1 MGLPKWDSGTDRE
14 GMKASDDKRL
24 EDILRLIELC
34 RNIQS
39 SSVNPFEVDIR
50 EKLLVLKKHLPDWNV
65 IDVMLKDSE
74 AMSQLVAIVKLQD
87 QWLKHRASA
96 LYIDPLLLE
105 LKIQLIS
112 KDELAESFA
121 KCWHPIAQI
130 DQLTPKGLE
139 KAFVYW
145 RELVPFGER
154 FKDQFGN
161 YGQQTGL
168 IGLEE
173 LESLSI
179 FTREEFEAR
188 LNSINQE
195 LVERSNGKE
204 IDYRGF
210 INGKDPEETALRGY
224 LVAFVVTEGRATL
237 RVDPLTEEI
246 FISTLLGKPSED
258 TKSVAIVVR

>member
-1 MGLPKWDSGTDRE
+1 V
-14 GMKASDDKRL
+14 
-24 EDILRLIELC
+24 LRLIELC

-50 EKLLVLKKHLPDWNV
+50 EKLLVLKKHLPDWGV

-74 AMSQLVAIVKLQD
+74 AMQQLVAIVKLQD

-112 KDELAESFA
+112 KEELAESFA

-130 DQLTPKGLE
+130 DQLTPRGLE
-139 KAFVYW
+139 KAFIYW
-145 RELVPFGER
+145 RELVPFSER
-154 FKDQFGN
+154 FKDQFGSF
-161 YGQQTGL
+161 GQTAGT

-179 FTREEFEAR
+179 FTKEEFESR
-188 LNSINQE
+188 LNAINKE
-195 LVERSNGKE
+195 LVEQSNGRE

-210 INGKDPEETALRGY
+210 IKGNDPEETALRGY

-237 RVDPLTEEI
+237 RTDPLTEQI
-246 FISTLLGKPSED
+246 FISTIEGKAGDE

>member
-1 MGLPKWDSGTDRE
+1 MPEREDR
-14 GMKASDDKRL
+14 DRDKKL

-34 RNIQS
+34 RTIQS
-39 SSVNPFEVDIR
+39 SSVNPFEVDVR
-50 EKLLVLKKHLPDWNV
+50 EKLLVLKKHLPDWDV

-112 KDELAESFA
+112 KEELAESFA
-121 KCWHPIAQI
+121 KCWHPVAQI

-154 FKDQFGN
+154 FKDQFGS
-161 YGQQTGL
+161 YGEQAGL

-188 LNSINQE
+188 LNVIHRE
-195 LVERSNGKE
+195 LLEKSNGKE
-204 IDYRGF
+204 IDYRSF
-210 INGKDPEETALRGY
+210 IQGKDPEETALRGY

-237 RVDPLTEEI
+237 RTDPMTEQI
-246 FISTLLGKPSED
+246 FIQTIEGKPDDE
-258 TKSVAIVVR
+258 TKSVAIAVR

>member
-1 MGLPKWDSGTDRE
+1 M
-14 GMKASDDKRL
+14 
-24 EDILRLIELC
+24 
-34 RNIQS
+34 
-39 SSVNPFEVDIR
+39 NPFEIDIR
-50 EKLLVLKKHLPDWNV
+50 EKLLVLKQHFPDWNA

-112 KDELAESFA
+112 KEELAESFA
-121 KCWHPIAQI
+121 KCWHPIAQL
-130 DQLTPKGLE
+130 DQLTARGLE

-145 RELVPFGER
+145 RELVPFSER

-161 YGQQTGL
+161 FGQETGS

-179 FTREEFEAR
+179 FTREEFEGR
-188 LNSINQE
+188 LKAINDE
-195 LVERSNGKE
+195 LVQRSNGKE
-204 IDYRGF
+204 IDYRDF
-210 INGKDPEETALRGY
+210 IKGSDPEETALRGY
-224 LVAFVVTEGRATL
+224 LIAFVITEGKATL
-237 RVDPLTEEI
+237 RIDPLTEQI
-246 FISTLLGKPSED
+246 FLSTIDGKPDDE

>member
-1 MGLPKWDSGTDRE
+1 M
-14 GMKASDDKRL
+14 
-24 EDILRLIELC
+24 RLIELC

-50 EKLLVLKKHLPDWNV
+50 EKLLVLKKHLPDWDV

-74 AMSQLVAIVKLQD
+74 AMQQLVAIVKLQD
-87 QWLKHRASA
+87 QWIKHRASA

-112 KDELAESFA
+112 KEELAESFA
-121 KCWHPIAQI
+121 KSWHPIAQI
-130 DQLTPKGLE
+130 DQLTPRGLE

-145 RELVPFGER
+145 RELVPFSER
-154 FKDQFGN
+154 FKDQFGSF
-161 YGQQTGL
+161 GEQAGL

-179 FTREEFEAR
+179 FTKEEFETR
-188 LNSINQE
+188 LNAIHRE
-195 LVERSNGKE
+195 LTERSNGKE
-204 IDYRGF
+204 IDYRDF
-210 INGKDPEETALRGY
+210 IKGKDPEETALRGY

-237 RVDPLTEEI
+237 RTDPLTEQI
-246 FISTLLGKPSED
+246 FIATIEGKPDEE
-258 TKSVAIVVR
+258 TKSVAIAIR

>member
-1 MGLPKWDSGTDRE
+1 MPVQTEDS
-14 GMKASDDKRL
+14 KKL

-50 EKLLVLKKHLPDWNV
+50 EKLLVLRRHLPDWDV

-74 AMSQLVAIVKLQD
+74 ALQQLVAIIKLQD
-87 QWLKHRASA
+87 QYIKHRASA

-112 KDELAESFA
+112 KEELAECFA

-130 DQLTPKGLE
+130 DQLTPRGLE

-145 RELVPFGER
+145 RELVPFSER
-154 FKDQFGN
+154 YKDKFSN
-161 YGQQTGL
+161 SGQQTGV

-179 FTREEFEAR
+179 FTKEEFETR
-188 LNSINQE
+188 LNAIYKE
-195 LVERSNGKE
+195 LVDKCDGME
-204 IDYRGF
+204 IDYRDF
-210 INGKDPEETALRGY
+210 IRGKDPEETALRGY
-224 LVAFVVTEGRATL
+224 LIAFVVTEGRATV
-237 RVDPLTEEI
+237 RTDPLTEQI
-246 FISTLLGKPSED
+246 FISIIQGKPDDE

>member
-1 MGLPKWDSGTDRE
+1 
-14 GMKASDDKRL
+14 
-24 EDILRLIELC
+24 
-34 RNIQS
+34 
-39 SSVNPFEVDIR
+39 VDIR
-50 EKLLVLKKHLPDWNV
+50 EKLLVLKRHLPEWGL

-96 LYIDPLLLE
+96 LFIDPLLLE

-112 KDELAESFA
+112 KEELAESLA
-121 KCWHPIAQI
+121 KCWHPIAQV
-130 DQLTPKGLE
+130 DQLTPRGLE

-145 RELVPFGER
+145 RDLVPFGER
-154 FKDQFGN
+154 FKDQFGT
-161 YGQQTGL
+161 YGQPTGT

-179 FTREEFEAR
+179 FTKEEFETR
-188 LNSINQE
+188 LNAINEE

-204 IDYRGF
+204 MDYREF
-210 INGKDPEETALRGY
+210 IKGKDPEETALRGY
-224 LVAFVVTEGRATL
+224 LVAFVVTEGRATI
-237 RVDPLTEEI
+237 RVDPLTEQI
-246 FISTLLGKPSED
+246 FLATMAGKPSEE

>member
-1 MGLPKWDSGTDRE
+1 MPAAAEDRE
-14 GMKASDDKRL
+14 HNKKL

-34 RNIQS
+34 RNVSS

-50 EKLLVLKKHLPDWNV
+50 EKLLILKKHLPDWNV

-74 AMSQLVAIVKLQD
+74 AMQQLVAIVKLQD
-87 QWLKHRASA
+87 QYLKHRASA

-112 KDELAESFA
+112 KEELAESFA
-121 KCWHPIAQI
+121 KCWHPIAQL
-130 DQLTPKGLE
+130 DQLTPRGLE

-145 RELVPFGER
+145 RELVPFSER

-161 YGQQTGL
+161 YGQQTGM

-179 FTREEFEAR
+179 FTKEEFEAR
-188 LNSINQE
+188 LTTINKE

-204 IDYRGF
+204 IDYRDF
-210 INGKDPEETALRGY
+210 IKGNDPEETALRGY
-224 LVAFVVTEGRATL
+224 LIAFVVTEGRATL
-237 RVDPLTEEI
+237 RTDPLTEQI
-246 FISTLLGKPSED
+246 FISVIQGKPDDE

>member
-1 MGLPKWDSGTDRE
+1 MVTTRE
-14 GMKASDDKRL
+14 GTANEKGGKDSSEKKL

-34 RNIQS
+34 RMVQS
-39 SSVNPFEVDIR
+39 SSVSPFEVDIK
-50 EKLLVLKKHLPDWNV
+50 EKLLVLKRHFPDWNM

-74 AMSQLVAIVKLQD
+74 AIQQLVKIVKLQS
-87 QWLKHRASA
+87 QWITHRASA

-112 KDELAESFA
+112 KEELAESLA
-121 KCWHPIAQI
+121 KSWHPIAQI
-130 DQLTPKGLE
+130 DQLTPRGLE

-145 RELVPFGER
+145 RDLVPFSER

-161 YGQQTGL
+161 NGQQTGM

-179 FTREEFEAR
+179 FTKEEFEAR
-188 LNSINQE
+188 LNVINEE
-195 LVERSNGKE
+195 LVQRSNGKE
-204 IDYRGF
+204 IDYRDF
-210 INGKDPEETALRGY
+210 IKGKDPEETALRGY
-224 LVAFVVTEGRATL
+224 LIAFVVTEGKATL
-237 RVDPLTEEI
+237 RTDPLTEQI
-246 FISTLLGKPSED
+246 FIATMVGKPDDE

>member
-1 MGLPKWDSGTDRE
+1 
-14 GMKASDDKRL
+14 
-24 EDILRLIELC
+24 
-34 RNIQS
+34 
-39 SSVNPFEVDIR
+39 
-50 EKLLVLKKHLPDWNV
+50 
-65 IDVMLKDSE
+65 MLKDSE

-87 QWLKHRASA
+87 QWIKHRASA

-105 LKIQLIS
+105 LKIQLIT
-112 KDELAESFA
+112 KEELAESFA

-145 RELVPFGER
+145 RELVPFSER
-154 FKDQFGN
+154 FKDQFGSF
-161 YGQQTGL
+161 GQQAGL

-179 FTREEFEAR
+179 FTKEEFEGR
-188 LNSINQE
+188 LNVINKE

-204 IDYRGF
+204 IDYRDF
-210 INGKDPEETALRGY
+210 IKGKDPEETALRGY
-224 LVAFVVTEGRATL
+224 LIAFVVTEGRATL
-237 RVDPLTEEI
+237 RTDPLTEQI
-246 FISTLLGKPSED
+246 FIATMQSRPDDE

>member
-1 MGLPKWDSGTDRE
+1 MPAQAQEDRE
-14 GMKASDDKRL
+14 RNKKL

-39 SSVNPFEVDIR
+39 SSVNPFEVNIR

-74 AMSQLVAIVKLQD
+74 AMTQLVAIVKLQD
-87 QWLKHRASA
+87 QWIKHRASA

-112 KDELAESFA
+112 KEELAEVFA
-121 KCWHPIAQI
+121 KCWHPIAQL
-130 DQLTPKGLE
+130 DQLTPRGLE

-145 RELVPFGER
+145 RELVPFSER
-154 FKDQFGN
+154 FKSQFGSP
-161 YGQQTGL
+161 GESAGV
-168 IGLEE
+168 IGLDE

-179 FTREEFEAR
+179 FTKEEFESR
-188 LNSINQE
+188 LTTINKE
-195 LVERSNGKE
+195 LADRTNGKE
-204 IDYRGF
+204 MDYRDF
-210 INGKDPEETALRGY
+210 IKGKDPEETALRGY
-224 LVAFVVTEGRATL
+224 LVAFVVTEGRATI
-237 RVDPLTEEI
+237 RVDPLTEQI
-246 FISTLLGKPSED
+246 FISVIQGKPDEE

>member
-1 MGLPKWDSGTDRE
+1 MATRE
-14 GMKASDDKRL
+14 GAVNGEKRNDPSDKKL

-34 RNIQS
+34 RNIES

-50 EKLLVLKKHLPDWNV
+50 EKLLILRKHLPDWNV

-74 AMSQLVAIVKLQD
+74 ALQQLVAIVKLQD
-87 QWLKHRASA
+87 QYLKHRASA

-112 KDELAESFA
+112 KEELAQSFA

-130 DQLTPKGLE
+130 DQLTPRGLE

-145 RELVPFGER
+145 RELLPFDQR
-154 FKDQFGN
+154 FKDQFGAF
-161 YGQQTGL
+161 GQQAGL

-179 FTREEFEAR
+179 FTKEEFEVR
-188 LNSINQE
+188 LN
-195 LVERSNGKE
+195 V
-204 IDYRGF
+204 
-210 INGKDPEETALRGY
+210 
-224 LVAFVVTEGRATL
+224 
-237 RVDPLTEEI
+237 
-246 FISTLLGKPSED
+246 IS
-258 TKSVAIVVR
+258 

>member
-1 MGLPKWDSGTDRE
+1 MATRE
-14 GMKASDDKRL
+14 GTTKAEGRKDSSDKKL

-50 EKLLVLKKHLPDWNV
+50 EKLLVLKRHLPEWNV

-74 AMSQLVAIVKLQD
+74 AMQQLVAIVKLQD
-87 QWLKHRASA
+87 QYIKHRASA

-112 KDELAESFA
+112 KEELAESFA
-121 KCWHPIAQI
+121 KCWHPIAQL
-130 DQLTPKGLE
+130 DQLTPRGLE

-145 RELVPFGER
+145 RELIPFSER

-161 YGQQTGL
+161 SGQKTGV

-179 FTREEFEAR
+179 FTKEEFEGR
-188 LNSINQE
+188 LNAIYKE
-195 LVERSNGKE
+195 LAEKSNGKE
-204 IDYRGF
+204 MDYRDF
-210 INGKDPEETALRGY
+210 IKGKDPEETALRGY
-224 LVAFVVTEGRATL
+224 LVAFVVTEGRATK
-237 RVDPLTEEI
+237 RPDP
-246 FISTLLGKPSED
+246 PP
-258 TKSVAIVVR
+258 

>member
-1 MGLPKWDSGTDRE
+1 MP
-14 GMKASDDKRL
+14 AAAQDKQRDKKL

-39 SSVNPFEVDIR
+39 SSVNPFEIDIR
-50 EKLLVLKKHLPDWNV
+50 EKLLVLKQHFPDWKA

-112 KDELAESFA
+112 KEELAESFA

-130 DQLTPKGLE
+130 DQLTPRGLE
-139 KAFVYW
+139 KAFIYW
-145 RELVPFGER
+145 RELVPFSER

-161 YGQQTGL
+161 FGEPTGM

-179 FTREEFEAR
+179 FTKEEFQAR
-188 LNSINQE
+188 LNAISKE
-195 LVERSNGKE
+195 LVQRSNGKE
-204 IDYRGF
+204 IDYRDF
-210 INGKDPEETALRGY
+210 IKGNDPEETALRGY
-224 LVAFVVTEGRATL
+224 LIAFVITEGSATL
-237 RVDPLTEEI
+237 RIDPLTEQI
-246 FISTLLGKPSED
+246 FISTINGKPDDE

>member
-1 MGLPKWDSGTDRE
+1 MS
-14 GMKASDDKRL
+14 
-24 EDILRLIELC
+24 
-34 RNIQS
+34 
-39 SSVNPFEVDIR
+39 PFEVDIR
-50 EKLLVLKKHLPDWNV
+50 DKLLLLKKHMPEWSL

-74 AMSQLVAIVKLQD
+74 AMQQLVAIVKLQD

-112 KDELAESFA
+112 KEELAESFA

-130 DQLTPKGLE
+130 DQLTPRGLE
-139 KAFVYW
+139 KAFIYW
-145 RELVPFGER
+145 RELVPFSER
-154 FKDQFGN
+154 FKEQFGSFAEAV
-161 YGQQTGL
+161 GM

-179 FTREEFEAR
+179 FTKEEFESR
-188 LNSINQE
+188 LNAINAE

-204 IDYRGF
+204 IDYREF
-210 INGKDPEETALRGY
+210 IKGKDPEETALRGY

-237 RVDPLTEEI
+237 RTDPLTEQI
-246 FISTLLGKPSED
+246 FISTMEGKPSDEA
-258 TKSVAIVVR
+258 KSVAIVVR